1 MHISRNWILLTLIIC
16 SCLGLHAQPAEEKN
30 EPVVQEKAAT
40 ETTPE
45 EDAFEKQY
53 QINIRKTHINGIYI
67 PKDLFDSFKH
77 LQILMDRKSIV
88 EFMNLPEERAAKK
101 IYLVMWI
108 AQNWHFREGSRLS
121 NLIRQLGIT
130 YPEHMAHFIVMTFH
144 RHLNKKDLGIK
155 ERVTFYKE
163 KEQQAFEKAKEKQK
177 GEVIFEEKRKVKQ
190 NENGNQN

>member
-1 MHISRNWILLTLIIC
+1 MHISKNGILLGFLIC
-16 SCLGLHAQPAEEKN
+16 SFLALNAQPTVEKK
-30 EPVVQEKAAT
+30 EPVVIVKKTVTDSVTQ
-40 ETTPE
+40 

-53 QINIRKTHINGIYI
+53 QINIRKTHLNGIYI
-67 PKDLFDSFKH
+67 PKDLFDSFRQ
-77 LQILMDRKSIV
+77 LQLLMDPGSIRQ
-88 EFMNLPEERAAKK
+88 FQLLPEERAAKK

-130 YPEHMAHFIVMTFH
+130 YPEHMAHFVVMTFH

-163 KEQQAFEKAKEKQK
+163 KEQQAFEKAKQEKK
-177 GEVIFEEKRKVKQ
+177 GEVIFEEKRKRQ
-190 NENGNQN
+190 E